1 MIISRNQNVPIPISV
16 NGKILDRV
24 HQFKYLGILLNAK
37 LDSEKEIKDWIEHAR
52 SNITR
57 IGNILSDQH
66 LDLELAYWNVVY
78 GPPY

>member
-57 IGNILSDQH
+57 MGNILSDQH
-66 LDLELAYWNVVY
+66 LDLELGYWNVVY